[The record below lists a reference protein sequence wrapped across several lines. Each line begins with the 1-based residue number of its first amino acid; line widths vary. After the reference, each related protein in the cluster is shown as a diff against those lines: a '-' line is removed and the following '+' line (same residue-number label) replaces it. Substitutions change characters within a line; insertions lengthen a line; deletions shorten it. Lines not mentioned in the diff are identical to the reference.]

1 MDLID
6 DVLSGSFGHV
16 GGGLGPH
23 RQNERLLRFHTPLG
37 RDVLLAERVRVTEA
51 IGPGADGQAPA
62 GARIEVEALSS
73 DTHLELKALQGQPA
87 LLELLTQQSRTQ
99 LRPWHGHVTAV
110 TLLGS
115 DGGFARY
122 RIVIEPWLG
131 MLAHR
136 RDSWVFQDMTVME
149 ILDEVFADYQGQGR
163 LMPAWRYD
171 LADPSV
177 YPQRSLCVQYQE
189 TDLQFVQRLMREEGL
204 VCWWEYQG
212 DPGGSDLGKH
222 TLVIAD
228 HNGAIQPNRHPRVR
242 YTQSHVSLPEDSLI
256 RWNRARRVHTASLT
270 LASRDHRSVSLRP
283 QAVEGVEV
291 TVPELQLHDVPG
303 GYAYETNDQGKRCA
317 TRQMEAFDALRE
329 QVQGRGSWRTAE
341 PGTRFT
347 LLDHPVHDGTN
358 SRRDEFIITSVVHR
372 ARSNVAGD
380 AKARLAAPDA
390 LVRNPEDGINQI
402 ANASDEPEYQCELT
416 AQPSRLPVR
425 MGNLDEHGLPDP
437 RLHPRPTAVGVQTAL
452 VVGLG
457 EPVHTDRDHRIKVQF
472 HWQRGGSSSHR
483 LAHPNGDNAPA
494 SDASG
499 TWVRVG
505 EAVAGHNWGSN
516 FIPRLGQE
524 VLVGFEAGDID
535 RPIVIGVVYN
545 GLGQPDAQGNQVA
558 AGAAGAVG
566 SADAWFPG
574 SKNEGKL
581 QAHQHTQVHAGYKS
595 QELSASQG
603 GFGGYNQLVF
613 DDTPA
618 EGRIELYSST
628 DQTRL
633 QLGHLLHQVDN
644 RRLQHRGHGAD
655 LATAAWGAVR
665 AGMGQ
670 LISAHKRPAS
680 VQASKQIDV
689 REPINQIDLGQQ
701 LIHTLAESAQQHK
714 AKTADEPDV
723 IGAKRPDTGR
733 QLPAEKG
740 MYATLDSIE
749 TTATHDGQEG
759 DEEHIGGGHGTVPAW
774 GRADLV
780 TAAPAGIGTF
790 TPANTI
796 LTANQTVT
804 ISAGQD
810 IQQIA
815 QANHATAVKDAAIL
829 YTYGKAQNP
838 TKPNKETGI
847 KLHAATGNVQTQ
859 SQTGATKIAAQKRIH
874 VVSTHGKITIA
885 APKHVQLFAA
895 GAAIRLEGGRVSNT
909 GPGSVLYKA
918 SLKIFNSPGANV
930 PYVFPGLVK
939 GKEVKREPGTL
950 KLHHRYVD
958 IGQEALEGV
967 KQGPW
972 KVIDAL
978 GKVHRGVLDGKG
990 KATVAGLPAGLAQV
1004 FFGPD
1009 PRDPWDEPSYYDP
1022 YEWMPPASGVPGE
1035 PEAAPPK
1042 PKNNDPEEQ
1051 AEAAQTPEVSGAA
1064 SLLATG
1070 KGIDMGASNGLAA
1083 LGTTPGWSG
1092 AMPTA
1097 MPTVPSTPA
1106 LSGMPSMSSLPG
1118 LPSLPAVPSKADLQ
1132 DKLQDMG
1139 KSQLAALAKA
1149 QMPGLSTPNPAAV
1162 PGLALPQVSGSA
1174 LPQLPGLALP
1184 QLPAGGIGSLP
1195 DVAQLPNLALPTL
1208 PKASA
1213 SLPAMPSALLPPT
1226 LIEPKA

>member
-6 DVLSGSFGHV
+6 TAISALGS
-16 GGGLGPH
+16 GGGPGPH
-23 RQNERLLRFHTPLG
+23 RQDERLLRVHTVLG
-37 RDVLLAERVRVTEA
+37 RDKLIAERVRIFED
-51 IGPGADGQAPA
+51 IGPQADGKAPA
-62 GARIEVEALSS
+62 GLRIELEVVCT
-73 DTHLELKALQGQPA
+73 DTHLELKSLMGQPVM
-87 LLELLTQQSRTQ
+87 LQLLTQLSRDK
-99 LRPWHGHVTAV
+99 LRPFHGHVTAV

-122 RIVIEPWLG
+122 LLVIEPWLAFLG
-131 MLAHR
+131 HR
-136 RDSWVFQDMTVME
+136 QDSWVFQDMTVIE
-149 ILDEVFADYQGQGR
+149 IIEEVFSDYQGEGR
-163 LMPAWRYD
+163 LMPAFRFD

-177 YPQRSLCVQYQE
+177 YPQRSLCAQYQE
-189 TDLQFVQRLMREEGL
+189 SDLAFVHRLIRAEGL
-204 VCWWEYQG
+204 FYWWEHEGEDENGQ
-212 DPGGSDLGKH
+212 H

-228 HNGAIQPNRHPRVR
+228 HNGAIKPNEQPRVR
-242 YTQSHVSLPEDSLI
+242 YTQSHVALKEDSLI
-256 RWNRARRVHTASLT
+256 RWKRTRRVHTSSLT
-270 LASRDHRSVSLRP
+270 LASRDYRSVALRP
-283 QAVEGVEV
+283 QAFEGVE
-291 TVPELQLHDVPG
+291 THLPELRLHDVPG
-303 GYAYETNDQGKRCA
+303 GYAYPDNA
-317 TRQMEAFDALRE
+317 TGERHARRQAEAFDAQRE
-329 QVQGRGSWRTAE
+329 QVEASGCFRTAGA
-341 PGTRFT
+341 GTRVT
-347 LLDHPVHDGTN
+347 LEDHSVHDGTDP
-358 SRRDEFIITSVVHR
+358 SRDEFIITRVVHR
-372 ARSNVAGD
+372 ARSNVAAD
-380 AKARLAAPDA
+380 AKARLGAPDA
-390 LVRNPEDGINQI
+390 LVRNPEDGINQLANAGDEPVCQTELVAQPNRMAVRI
-402 ANASDEPEYQCELT
+402 AN
-416 AQPSRLPVR
+416 V
-425 MGNLDEHGLPDP
+425 DEHGLPDP
-437 RLHPRPTAVGVQTAL
+437 RLNPKPTVVGVQTAL

-457 EPVHTDRDHRIKVQF
+457 EPIHTDRDHRIKLQP
-472 HWQRGGSSSHR
+472 HWVRGGSSSHR
-483 LAHPNGDNAPA
+483 LDHPDGDNAPA
-494 SDASG
+494 SDASH

-505 EAVAGHNWGSN
+505 EAVAGQNWGSN

-524 VLVGFEAGDID
+524 VLVAFEAGDID

-545 GLGQPDAQGNQVA
+545 GLGQQDAQGNQVVG
-558 AGAAGAVG
+558 GAAGAVG

-581 QAHQHTQVHAGYKS
+581 QAHQHTQVHSGYKS
-595 QELSASQG
+595 QELSASQS

-618 EGRIELYSST
+618 EGRIELYSDT

-633 QLGHLLHQVDN
+633 QLGHLRHQIDN

-665 AGMGQ
+665 AGQGQ

-815 QANHATAVKDAAIL
+815 QANHATAVKDTAIV

-838 TKPNKETGI
+838 TKPNQETGI

-895 GAAIRLEGGRVSNT
+895 GAAIRLEGGKVSNT

-950 KLHHRYVD
+950 KLHHHYID
-958 IGQEALEGV
+958 IGSKSVEGV
-967 KQGPW
+967 RQGPW

-978 GKVHRGVLDGKG
+978 GKTHRGVLDGKG
-990 KATVAGLPAGLAQV
+990 KATVSDLPPGLARV
-1004 FFGPD
+1004 YFGPD
-1009 PRDPWDEPSYYDP
+1009 PSDIWQDGSYYDP
-1022 YEWMPPASGVPGE
+1022 FERSLATSNAPPE
-1035 PEAAPPK
+1035 PKAAPPK
-1042 PKNNDPEEQ
+1042 AKAQ
-1051 AEAAQTPEVSGAA
+1051 APDKPAQMAQQAQAPQVPGAP

-1070 KGIDMGASNGLAA
+1070 KGIDTGSLATMGA
-1083 LGTTPGWSG
+1083 TPGWSG
-1092 AMPTA
+1092 AVPT
-1097 MPTVPSTPA
+1097 
-1106 LSGMPSMSSLPG
+1106 GMPSVPVTPSMQSLSSLPG
-1118 LPSLPAVPSKADLQ
+1118 MPSLPPVPSQAQLQ
-1132 DKLQDMG
+1132 GLAKT
-1139 KSQLAALAKA
+1139 QLA
-1149 QMPGLSTPNPAAV
+1149 GLSQS
-1162 PGLALPQVSGSA
+1162 L
-1174 LPQLPGLALP
+1174 
-1184 QLPAGGIGSLP
+1184 LP
-1195 DVAQLPNLALPTL
+1195 DVPHLPDLALPTL
-1208 PKASA
+1208 PKPGA

>member
-6 DVLSGSFGHV
+6 DALSSLFGHV
-16 GGGLGPH
+16 GGSLGPH
-23 RQNERLLRFHTPLG
+23 QQNERLLRLHTPLG
-37 RDVLLAERVRVTEA
+37 PDVLLAERVRIAEG
-51 IGPGADGQAPA
+51 IGPGAGTGSGIPTDGQPPA
-62 GARIEVEALSS
+62 GLRIEVEALSS

-87 LLELLTQQSRTQ
+87 LLELLTQLSRTQ
-99 LRPWHGHVTAV
+99 LRPWHGHVTAAS
-110 TLLGS
+110 LLGS
-115 DGGFARY
+115 DGAFARY
-122 RIVIEPWLG
+122 LLVIEPWLALLG
-131 MLAHR
+131 HR
-136 RDSWVFQDMTVME
+136 QDSWVFQSMSVME
-149 ILDEVFADYQGQGR
+149 IIEEVFGDCQAQGR
-163 LMPAWRYD
+163 LMPAWRWD

-189 TDLQFVQRLMREEGL
+189 TDLAFVQRLMREEGL
-204 VCWWEYQG
+204 VYWWEHEGSGG
-212 DPGGSDLGKH
+212 DGDGEGQH

-228 HNGAIQPNRHPRVR
+228 HNGAVKPNQQPRVR
-242 YTQSHVSLPEDSLI
+242 YTQSHVSLPEDSLV
-256 RWNRARRVHTASLT
+256 RWRRARRVHTASLT
-270 LASRDHRSVSLRP
+270 LASRDYRSLSLRP
-283 QAVEGVEV
+283 QAREGVEISL
-291 TVPELQLHDVPG
+291 PELRLHEVPG
-303 GYAYETNDQGKRCA
+303 GYAYEDNAQGERLA
-317 TRQMEAFDALRE
+317 LRQMEAIDAQRE

-347 LLDHPVHDGTN
+347 LLDHPVHDGTD
-358 SRRDEFIITSVVHR
+358 SSRDEFIITGVVHR

-380 AKARLAAPDA
+380 AKARLGAPDA
-390 LVRNPEDGINQI
+390 LVRSPEDGINQI
-402 ANASDEPEYQCELT
+402 ANASDEPLYQCELL
-416 AQPSRLPVR
+416 AQPSRLVLR
-425 MGNLDEHGLPDP
+425 MPNVDEQGLPDP

-483 LAHPNGDNAPA
+483 LDHPNGDNAPA

-545 GLGQPDAQGNQVA
+545 GLGQQDAQGNQVA

-595 QELSASQG
+595 QELSASQD

-633 QLGHLLHQVDN
+633 QLGHLRHQIDN
-644 RRLQHRGHGAD
+644 KRQQHRGHGAD

-665 AGMGQ
+665 AGQGQ

-689 REPINQIDLGQQ
+689 REPITQLDLGQQ

-714 AKTADEPDV
+714 AKTADEPNV
-723 IGAKRPDTGR
+723 IGAKRPDTGK

-759 DEEHIGGGHGTVPAW
+759 DEEHIGGGNGTVPAW
-774 GRADLV
+774 GRADLL

-810 IQQIA
+810 IQQLA

-895 GAAIRLEGGRVSNT
+895 GAAIRLQGGRVSNT

-939 GKEVKREPGTL
+939 GKELKREPGQL

-958 IGQEALEGV
+958 IGQQALEGV

-990 KATVAGLPAGLAQV
+990 KATVSGLPAGLAQV

-1022 YEWMPPASGVPGE
+1022 YEWMPPANGVPGE
-1035 PEAAPPK
+1035 PEAAPPRMK
-1042 PKNNDPEEQ
+1042 DNAPEEEAQ
-1051 AEAAQTPEVSGAA
+1051 AAQTPEVSGAA

-1070 KGIDMGASNGLAA
+1070 KGIDMGTSSGLAA
-1083 LGTTPGWSG
+1083 MGATPGWSG
-1092 AMPTA
+1092 AMPT
-1097 MPTVPSTPA
+1097 
-1106 LSGMPSMSSLPG
+1106 GMPSMPSTTAMPGMPSLSSIPG
-1118 LPSLPAVPSKADLQ
+1118 APSLPAVPSKAQ
-1132 DKLQDMG
+1132 LQDMA
-1139 KSQLAALAKA
+1139 KSQLAGLAKA
-1149 QMPGLSTPNPAAV
+1149 QLPGLSTPNLPQV
-1162 PGLALPQVSGSA
+1162 PGLALPQ
-1174 LPQLPGLALP
+1174 LPN
-1184 QLPAGGIGSLP
+1184 LPAGGIGSLP
-1195 DVAQLPNLALPTL
+1195 DVPHLPNLALPTL
-1208 PKASA
+1208 SKAGT

>member
-6 DVLSGSFGHV
+6 SAVSGVLSHV
-16 GGGLGPH
+16 GGSLGPH
-23 RQNERLLRFHTPLG
+23 KQAERFLRLHTPLG
-37 RDVLLAERVRVTEA
+37 PDVLLAERVRIVEGV
-51 IGPGADGQAPA
+51 GPAAEGDAPA
-62 GARIEVEALSS
+62 GYRIELEALSS
-73 DTHLELKALQGQPA
+73 DTHLELKSLQGQPV
-87 LLELLTQQSRTQ
+87 LLELLTQQSRSQ
-99 LRPWHGHVTAV
+99 LRPWHGHVTAMS
-110 TLLGS
+110 LLGS

-122 RIVIEPWLG
+122 VLVIEPWLA
-131 MLAHR
+131 MLGHR
-136 RDSWVFQDMTVME
+136 RDSWVFQSKTVIE
-149 ILDEVFADYQGQGR
+149 IIEEVFGDYQGEAR
-163 LMPAWRYD
+163 LMPAWRWD

-189 TDLQFVQRLMREEGL
+189 TDLAFVQRLLREEGL
-204 VCWWEYQG
+204 VCWWEHEEG
-212 DPGGSDLGKH
+212 NH

-228 HNGAIQPNRHPRVR
+228 HNGAVKPNKQARVR
-242 YTQSHVSLPEDSLI
+242 FTQSHVALKEDSLI
-256 RWNRARRVHTASLT
+256 RWSRARRVRTASMT
-270 LASRDHRSVSLRP
+270 LASRDYRSVSLRP
-283 QAVEGVEV
+283 QAREGVEV
-291 TVPELQLHDVPG
+291 HLGELRLHDVPG
-303 GYAYETNDQGKRCA
+303 GYAYEDNAQGERLA
-317 TRQMEAFDALRE
+317 LRQMEAIDAQRE
-329 QVQGRGSWRTAE
+329 QVHGRGSWRTAE

-347 LLDHPVHDGTN
+347 LLDHPVHDGSDT
-358 SRRDEFIITSVVHR
+358 SRDEFIITRVVHR

-380 AKARLAAPDA
+380 AKARLTAPDA
-390 LVRNPEDGINQI
+390 LVRDPVDGINQM
-402 ANASDEPEYQCELT
+402 ANDSDEPLYQCELV
-416 AQPSRLPVR
+416 AQPSRLVLR
-425 MGNLDEHGLPDP
+425 MPHLDEHGLPDP
-437 RLHPRPTAVGVQTAL
+437 RLHPRPTIVGVQTAL

-472 HWQRGGSSSHR
+472 HWQRGGNSSHR
-483 LAHPNGDNAPA
+483 LDHPDGDNAPA
-494 SDASG
+494 SDGSY

-505 EAVAGHNWGSN
+505 ESVAGQNWGSN

-524 VLVGFEAGDID
+524 VLVAFEAGDID
-535 RPIVIGVVYN
+535 RPVVIGVVYN
-545 GLGQPDAQGNQVA
+545 GRGQENAQGNQVGG
-558 AGAAGAVG
+558 GAAGAVG

-595 QELSASQG
+595 QELSASQS

-633 QLGHLLHQVDN
+633 QLGHLRHQIDN
-644 RRLQHRGHGAD
+644 KRQQHRGHGAD

-665 AGMGQ
+665 AGQGQ

-680 VQASKQIDV
+680 IQASKQIDV
-689 REPINQIDLGQQ
+689 REPITQIDLGQQ

-714 AKTADEPDV
+714 AKTPDEPNV
-723 IGAKRPDTGR
+723 IGAKRPDTGK

-749 TTATHDGQEG
+749 ATATHDGQEG
-759 DEEHIGGGHGTVPAW
+759 DEEHIGGGNGTVPAW
-774 GRADLV
+774 GRADLL

-810 IQQIA
+810 IQQLA
-815 QANHATAVKDAAIL
+815 QANHATAVKDAAVL

-874 VVSTHGKITIA
+874 VRSTHGKITIA
-885 APKHVQLFAA
+885 APKHVQFFAA
-895 GAAIRLEGGRVSNT
+895 GAAIRLEGGKVSNT

-930 PYVFPGLVK
+930 PYTFPGLVK
-939 GKEVKREPGTL
+939 GKEVKREPGQL

-958 IGQEALEGV
+958 IGQATLEGV

-978 GKVHRGVLDGKG
+978 GKVHTGVLDGNG
-990 KATVAGLPAGLAQV
+990 KATVSGLPAGLARV

-1022 YEWMPPASGVPGE
+1022 YEWMPPANGVPGE
-1035 PEAAPPK
+1035 PEAAPPRK
-1042 PKNNDPEEQ
+1042 SDTAPEELAQ
-1051 AEAAQTPEVSGAA
+1051 AAQTPEVSGAS

-1070 KGIDMGASNGLAA
+1070 KGVDTGGLGGLAA
-1083 LGTTPGWSG
+1083 MGGTPGWSG
-1092 AMPTA
+1092 AMPAA
-1097 MPTVPSTPA
+1097 MPSMPSASA
-1106 LSGMPSMSSLPG
+1106 LSGMPSLSSLPG
-1118 LPSLPAVPSKADLQ
+1118 MHSLPSAPSKEQLQ
-1132 DKLQDMG
+1132 EIAKSQVSGLA
-1139 KSQLAALAKA
+1139 KSQL
-1149 QMPGLSTPNPAAV
+1149 QGLTNPK
-1162 PGLALPQVSGSA
+1162 LPQVA
-1174 LPQLPGLALP
+1174 DLALS
-1184 QLPAGGIGSLP
+1184 QVPASGISSLP
-1195 DVAQLPNLALPTL
+1195 DVPHLPNLALPTL
-1208 PKASA
+1208 PKAGN